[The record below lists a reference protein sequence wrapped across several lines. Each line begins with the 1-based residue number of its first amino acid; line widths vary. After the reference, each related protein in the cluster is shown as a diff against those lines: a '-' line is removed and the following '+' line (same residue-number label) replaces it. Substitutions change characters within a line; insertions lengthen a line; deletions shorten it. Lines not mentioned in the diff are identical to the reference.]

1 MGPPTSSPSSAPS
14 VTLALGSSYLFQTAT
29 NTSLNL
35 EERTELTF
43 FFFFFFWFPFFF
55 FRAMPLVDKN
65 YAFT

>member
-43 FFFFFFWFPFFF
+43 FFFFFFGLLFFF
-55 FRAMPLVDKN
+55 VGLCPIS
-65 YAFT
+65 T